1 MICGCAHEWS
11 RAGAFRKRTVD
22 EFDITWTVC
31 YPWAWTSSRS
41 RIVTPGIARSS
52 STPKSWLRDGRN
64 LLPEA
69 LCWDIF
75 GPTKTKSRAQP
86 DTAGLCWTGEYRKP
100 EGRRERERA
109 KPRKNECVWERSY
122 LEFCFGTTGRDLK
135 QRQVKLY
142 LWSKIAVF
150 SIVPWK
156 NCCSV
161 ELIIV

>member
-75 GPTKTKSRAQP
+75 GPTNTKSRAQP

-100 EGRRERERA
+100 EGRRERERN
-109 KPRKNECVWERSY
+109 RGRTSVCEREATLNFVLVPLEGIWNNDKWSY
-122 LEFCFGTTGRDLK
+122 ICDL
-135 QRQVKLY
+135 
-142 LWSKIAVF
+142 KIAVF